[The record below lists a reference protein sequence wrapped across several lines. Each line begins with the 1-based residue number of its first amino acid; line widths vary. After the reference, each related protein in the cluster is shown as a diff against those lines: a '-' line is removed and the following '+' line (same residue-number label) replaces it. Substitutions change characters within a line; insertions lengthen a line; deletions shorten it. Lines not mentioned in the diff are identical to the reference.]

1 MKIKETRM
9 ICPATGEPYIKRELV
24 PSVSE
29 KTEKALERHR
39 TVHEIVIDQKAASEA
54 FHMAQARRRRTKQK
68 IGW

>member
-9 ICPATGEPYIKRELV
+9 ICPATGVEYIKRELV

-39 TVHEIVIDQKAASEA
+39 TVHEIVIDQQAASEA
-54 FHMAQARRRRTKQK
+54 FHMARRRKAQTKQK